1 MAADAIV
8 SKNNIN
14 QSAHSHLQGMLDADP
29 LAGSMNSQALNN
41 TLKKMQKEPKTG
53 AEARVVDQDQSAYE
67 QDGVR

>member
-1 MAADAIV
+1 
-8 SKNNIN
+8 
-14 QSAHSHLQGMLDADP
+14 MLDADP